1 MDWDKLFDGA
11 TTVATAAIP
20 LTGGAAVPIAAGI
33 IIARKAADLV
43 DTIVAQ
49 GGVRPPEEL
58 LAARAE
64 LDRVMNQNV
73 DAAIVALN
81 PAQEG

>member
-1 MDWDKLFDGA
+1 MADWKKLFDGA
-11 TTVATAAIP
+11 TTIAQAAIP
-20 LTGGAAVPIAAGI
+20 IAGGAGVPIAAGI
-33 IIARKAADLV
+33 IIARKAAELV
-43 DTIVAQ
+43 DSIVAQ

-73 DAAIVALN
+73 DEAIAALD
-81 PAQEG
+81 PPQ